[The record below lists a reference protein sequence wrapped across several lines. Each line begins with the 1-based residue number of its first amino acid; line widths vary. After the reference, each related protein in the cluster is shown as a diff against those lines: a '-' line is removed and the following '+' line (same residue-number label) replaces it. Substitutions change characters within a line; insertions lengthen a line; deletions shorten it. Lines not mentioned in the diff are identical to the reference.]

1 MCIQMRTLAKNRI
14 RIKSKS
20 MSKSME
26 GAMTRN
32 KQTGSVLV
40 FLAFAMVVLLGFAGL
55 AIDMGT
61 LRYQKRLQQTAAD
74 AAAIAG
80 ASNLAAGG
88 VIAGARDASA
98 TNGFTNNGDTV
109 ANCKDPGA
117 TVGTI
122 CVEINNPPSS
132 GKHPGNALYVE
143 AFVSVVQPTYFM
155 KVLGINKQAI
165 TARAVA
171 TNLSGGINSGCLYT
185 LGAPSASIEGV
196 NINGSATLNAP
207 TCGIVDNGN
216 FNTKGN
222 ALVVN
227 AATFGM
233 SGSKVSSGPGGTV
246 TCSVPTASCP
256 TPNMP
261 AGADPLSY
269 LTPPCSPC
277 IATGSIDVN
286 GGNGTS
292 FTENPGI
299 YSHISLQG
307 TGNGPAIKFNPGVY
321 VVTGPG
327 NFTVTGNAAI
337 TGNGVMFYFTN
348 GATIDARGGGNKLDF
363 QLSPPT
369 SGPYA
374 GILFYQDPAD
384 TAPPYLG
391 GDNNSS
397 FSGALYFPKVQL
409 TFFGNS
415 KSYNTGIIVADAIS
429 LSGNPTI
436 NLLGTA
442 GLPPGVTVIKN
453 AILVE

>member
-1 MCIQMRTLAKNRI
+1 MRTLAKHRI
-14 RIKSKS
+14 RIK
-20 MSKSME
+20 SKSME
-26 GAMTRN
+26 GAMTRS

-88 VIAGARDASA
+88 VTAGGRDAAA
-98 TNGFTNNGDTV
+98 TNGFTNNGGNV

-117 TVGTI
+117 AVGTI
-122 CVEINNPPSS
+122 CVEINNPPTS
-132 GKHPGNALYVE
+132 GQHPGNALYVE

-171 TNLSGGINSGCLYT
+171 TNLGGGINSGCLYT

-216 FNTKGN
+216 FNTQGN

-233 SGSKVSSGPGGTV
+233 SGSRFASGPGGTV

-256 TPNMP
+256 TPSMP
-261 AGADPLSY
+261 AAADPLSY

-277 IATGSIDVN
+277 TATGSIDIN
-286 GGNGTS
+286 GGNGSS
-292 FTENPGI
+292 FTVNPGT
-299 YSHISLQG
+299 YSSISLRG
-307 TGNGPAIKFNPGVY
+307 TGNGPAITFTPGIY

-327 NFTVTGNAAI
+327 NFTVAGNAAI

-348 GATIDARGGGNKLDF
+348 NATIDATGGGNKLDF

-374 GILFYQDPAD
+374 GILFYQNPAD
-384 TAPPYLG
+384 TAAPSLG

-415 KSYNTGIIVADAIS
+415 TSYNTGIIVADAIS